1 MNARRMTRLLSAAQP
16 LRTEADKK
24 GHLAAAILAMRSGFR
39 VTWCGSAWGPEKQL
53 PPWEAIGGQSRF
65 EIKEPS

>member
-1 MNARRMTRLLSAAQP
+1 MTARRMTRLLSADQP

-24 GHLAAAILAMRSGFR
+24 GHLAAAILAMRSGIR
-39 VTWCGSAWGPEKQL
+39 VTWCEAKWTPKDMT

-65 EIKEPS
+65 EIKETT